1 MTNNDLLINYLLKNY
16 IGRLSMGIF
25 VAVNVFGFPLYYQNW
40 KEVRQNIIEAK
51 SQELATLPILY
62 AERDRT

>member
-1 MTNNDLLINYLLKNY
+1 
-16 IGRLSMGIF
+16 MGIF